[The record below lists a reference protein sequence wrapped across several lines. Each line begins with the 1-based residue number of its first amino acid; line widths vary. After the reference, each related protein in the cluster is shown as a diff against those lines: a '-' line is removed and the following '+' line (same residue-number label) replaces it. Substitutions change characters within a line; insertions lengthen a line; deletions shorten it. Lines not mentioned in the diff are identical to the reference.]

1 MVITMANYA
10 LLTPPRVAHAKPP
23 GPKIVTILKSWWTGL
38 DFTFSHDYSIFQWFG
53 RDKSFESS
61 RNFSISTTPPLT
73 CFIITITTLA
83 RICLPHPSSSSHP
96 PPEHVWS
103 KKLCRAVPHPLPPS
117 ICHFVF
123 SAGWCHSFLLFAVG
137 GCWEGL
143 GNTLAQRFTNG
154 LVLMLCARA
163 KPFNV
168 TCYPWIRP
176 GILLKPSTSK
186 NSGGESFHKNSVCSD
201 HKKWWKNAWFS
212 DYLRSTRYLTT
223 ATTNIVT

>member
-1 MVITMANYA
+1 MHISSSYAKILGETNFPPREFPRSGSKAKDGEKEREKVWTMVITMANYA

-103 KKLCRAVPHPLPPS
+103 KKLCRAVPHPLPPQYVILYSVLAGVILFCFLQLVGAGRGWETLWPNALPMDLCLCFVQGPSLS
-117 ICHFVF
+117 ILH
-123 SAGWCHSFLLFAVG
+123 A
-137 GCWEGL
+137 
-143 GNTLAQRFTNG
+143 
-154 LVLMLCARA
+154 
-163 KPFNV
+163 
-168 TCYPWIRP
+168 IR
-176 GILLKPSTSK
+176 
-186 NSGGESFHKNSVCSD
+186 ESDLEF
-201 HKKWWKNAWFS
+201 F
-212 DYLRSTRYLTT
+212 
-223 ATTNIVT
+223 